1 MAIYNAKEMGGSA
14 IFCYSHNSETGTGMS
29 SNTNS
34 YSTILDQNDI
44 TDVSIEVNNGKMKC
58 SFTRPKKTNIEG
70 VDYDLTNQY
79 YLLLAKGPLKGN
91 IKSRNH
97 FYLLHDKLVFT

>member
-1 MAIYNAKEMGGSA
+1 MAIYNAKAMGGSA

-29 SNTNS
+29 LNTNS

-58 SFTRPKKTNIEG
+58 SFTRPKQTNIEG

>member
-1 MAIYNAKEMGGSA
+1 MAK
-14 IFCYSHNSETGTGMS
+14 
-29 SNTNS
+29 NTND
-34 YSTILDQNDI
+34 YSTILEQNDL
-44 TDVSIEVNNGKMKC
+44 TEVAIETVDGEIKC
-58 SFTRPKKTNIEG
+58 SFTRPKQTNIEG
-70 VDYDLTNQY
+70 VGYDLTNQY

>member
-1 MAIYNAKEMGGSA
+1 MAIYNAKEMGGST

-29 SNTNS
+29 LNTNS

-58 SFTRPKKTNIEG
+58 SFTRPKQTNIEG
-70 VDYDLTNQY
+70 VGYDLTNQY

>member
-1 MAIYNAKEMGGSA
+1 MAIHNAKEMGGSA
-14 IFCYSHNSETGTGMS
+14 IFCYSHNSQTGVGMS
-29 SNTNS
+29 WNTNS
-34 YSTILDQNDI
+34 DSTILDQNDL
-44 TDVSIEVNNGKMKC
+44 TDVTVEVNDGKMKC
-58 SFTRPKKTNIEG
+58 SFTRPKQTNIEG
-70 VDYDLTNQY
+70 VDYDMTNQY